1 MLIHSVTLFLTTGLL
16 QKSEPLFLRACS
28 EIPHG
33 AVCWQSMLRVSVNL
47 LNNNRWKERL
57 WKWLI
62 VSFHMLPI
70 LGFVLLVQTE
80 RPMFL
85 HSSLSFLIISFCLS
99 LLSLC
104 SLFLVIICFSAPS
117 WAREQLNYS
126 TYLVKSIF
134 TLNCNLVTVNE
145 HLVICRFVLR
155 GKWKYSAVYSHI
167 LHQGKVHQRI
177 KMTSKSFITKT
188 CDKTAF

>member
-1 MLIHSVTLFLTTGLL
+1 MCLLEQLLFSVVFGQDAHTQRDTIFNHWPPPEE
-16 QKSEPLFLRACS
+16 SEPLFLRACS
-28 EIPHG
+28 ENPHG

-62 VSFHMLPI
+62 VFFHMLPI
-70 LGFVLLVQTE
+70 LGFVLLVQTDC
-80 RPMFL
+80 PMFF
-85 HSSLSFLIISFCLS
+85 HSSLSFLIVSFFLS

-104 SLFLVIICFSAPS
+104 SLLLVIICYSVPS

-126 TYLVKSIF
+126 TYLMKSIF

-145 HLVICRFVLR
+145 HLVNVQIRTE
-155 GKWKYSAVYSHI
+155 G
-167 LHQGKVHQRI
+167 
-177 KMTSKSFITKT
+177 
-188 CDKTAF
+188 